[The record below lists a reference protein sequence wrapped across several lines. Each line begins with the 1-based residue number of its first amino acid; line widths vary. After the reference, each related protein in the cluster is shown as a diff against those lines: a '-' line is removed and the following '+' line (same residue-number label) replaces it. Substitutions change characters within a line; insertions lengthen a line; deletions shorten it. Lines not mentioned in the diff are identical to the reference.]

1 MGHINIVYLSVMP
14 DMRDDNPVTQ
24 HTFDIMTLWVFWNAL
39 KAIP

>member
-24 HTFDIMTLWVFWNAL
+24 HTSDSMTLHTS
-39 KAIP
+39 